1 MINFQTQKRQLM
13 RTIFLFTIFTLASLT
28 ITAQLRLPAVYG
40 DHMVIQQNATVP
52 IWGWATA
59 SQQLT
64 IKVSWDTTTI
74 RTKADNTTY
83 WKATLQSPGAG
94 GPHSITINAGDE
106 QLVIEDVLAGEVWLC
121 SGQSNMEWSMSES
134 GDGKLLMDKVND
146 ATIRLFDIPNSSA
159 NHPQTRGEGSWK
171 VCNAESVKGFSA
183 VGYYFGKK
191 INQEVNVPVG
201 LINASWGGTPAEVW
215 LPREKVEDNAELKAA
230 AEKQVD
236 DRPWCPSKA
245 GVVYNSMLHPIIPFR
260 LAGAL
265 WYQGESNTA
274 APLTY
279 KKLMETLILDWR
291 EKFIS
296 DLPFYYVQIAPYTY
310 GPVERGT
317 LIREQEVKML
327 EIPKTGMAVI
337 SDHVDNVKD
346 IHPQFKKPVGERL
359 ANIAL
364 AEIYGKSGVVYKNPL
379 YQSMKVEKGKIRVQF
394 QNVPG
399 GLISRGGPPIE
410 FQIAGEDKKFYPATA
425 KIDGTT
431 VVVSAKEVK
440 APVAV
445 RFGWKNE
452 SLPNLFSKEGLP
464 VSSFRTDD
472 WAIELK

>member
-1 MINFQTQKRQLM
+1 M
-13 RTIFLFTIFTLASLT
+13 RKIIFLILFAIASSSVSG
-28 ITAQLRLPAVYG
+28 QLRLPAIYS

-59 SQQLT
+59 SQALT
-64 IKVSWDTTTI
+64 IKVSWDTTTV
-74 RTKADNTTY
+74 RTKADNTTF
-83 WKATLQSPGAG
+83 WRAALQSPPTA
-94 GPHSITINAGDE
+94 GPHTITIKAGE
-106 QLVIEDVLAGEVWLC
+106 ETRLIEDVLAGEVWLC
-121 SGQSNMEWSMSES
+121 SGQSNMEWSMEAS
-134 GDGKLLMDKVND
+134 GDGKQIMDKVND

-159 NHPQTRGEGSWK
+159 DHPQTRGEGSWK
-171 VCNAESVKGFSA
+171 VCNSKSVRGFSA
-183 VGYYFGKK
+183 VGYFFGKK
-191 INQEVNVPVG
+191 INQELNVPVG

-215 LPREKVEDNAELKAA
+215 LPREKVEADPSLKAS

-236 DRPWCPSKA
+236 DRPWCPSKP
-245 GVVYNSMLHPIIPFR
+245 GVVYNAMINPIIPFR

-274 APLTY
+274 APFTY

-291 EKFIS
+291 EKFLS
-296 DLPFYYVQIAPYTY
+296 DLPFYYVQIAPFTY
-310 GPVERGT
+310 GTVEKGT
-317 LIREQEVKML
+317 LLREQEVKML

-337 SDHVDNVKD
+337 SDYVDDVKD

-359 ANIAL
+359 ANYAL
-364 AEIYGKSGVVYKNPL
+364 AETYGKSGVVYKNPL
-379 YQSMKVEKGKIRVQF
+379 YESMKVEKSKIRIQF

-399 GLISRGGPPIE
+399 GLISRGGVPTE

-425 KIDGTT
+425 KIDGAT

-440 APVAV
+440 VPVAV

-452 SLPNLFSKEGLP
+452 SIPNLFSKEGLP

-472 WAIELK
+472 WPIEVE